1 MIKGFAQHATPL
13 GEEVITKEIQD
24 QDSVVT
30 PAQGEKVDKP
40 VKKTPQKR
48 VRTAKSAPVSE
59 QTTDSSA
66 NVSSVSA
73 VIDDVSSPATADV
86 HSNATQ
92 GSDAGRAEKPKSR
105 TRNLRTPF
113 RRRRPESTEPAQHAE
128 AQAESGEPIN
138 GEAAGHEPVKKNPVK
153 KDATRGGARKPS
165 SRNRNEKKRN
175 PNGHEAVGADERV
188 VDGVEVDTSEEPVQA
203 IQYLSKAL
211 KTDQRLGKYL
221 QSDLLMPKLHKVLA
235 EAGIGSRREM
245 EELIIAGRVSVNG
258 EPAHIGQRVASTDVV
273 RVNGKPLTRMSTRKP
288 PRIIIYHKPAGEIV
302 SHDDPQGRA
311 TVFSRVP
318 KLKVGKWLSVGRLD
332 LNTEGLL
339 ILTTSGDLS
348 NRLLHPRYG
357 NEREYA
363 VRLLGDFSDE
373 MRTRLLEGIELEDGL
388 AQFGSI
394 EFLGGEGSNKWYCVT
409 LQEGRNREVRRMFE
423 AVGLTVSRLIRTRFG
438 DIVLPSTLR
447 RGRWEEVEPNL
458 VSALMVQLG
467 LLRDTDGETGR
478 GRGQRQPMSH
488 DNAMPPGFGVARP
501 ERPLRMQSETSK
513 GRRGKS
519 RGPGAIPDPL
529 ATTVLTV
536 TGGFANGRP
545 SGRPTGRPTSRPAAG
560 PGGPKRRAG
569 PESPRSA
576 AKTAGPSRP
585 RKAAKSAGRAKSDD
599 WQPSGASAH
608 ESGLPFLKR
617 RPK

>member
-1 MIKGFAQHATPL
+1 MITEDIQDHGVVATPVQNE
-13 GEEVITKEIQD
+13 GVA
-24 QDSVVT
+24 T
-30 PAQGEKVDKP
+30 PAKRSPQRRSRKP
-40 VKKTPQKR
+40 K
-48 VRTAKSAPVSE
+48 
-59 QTTDSSA
+59 
-66 NVSSVSA
+66 SVSA
-73 VIDDVSSPATADV
+73 SEQASGGNDAGAGPAASVDVSSGATDSV
-86 HSNATQ
+86 
-92 GSDAGRAEKPKSR
+92 DAQRAEKPKSR
-105 TRNLRTPF
+105 ARNLRTPF
-113 RRRRPESTEPAQHAE
+113 RRRRPDPAAPAVQSDSESEGLS
-128 AQAESGEPIN
+128 SGEP
-138 GEAAGHEPVKKNPVK
+138 GERVSDAKRAVNRDAVKGAG
-153 KDATRGGARKPS
+153 RKPA
-165 SRNRNEKKRN
+165 SRNRGDKKRLAHN
-175 PNGHEAVGADERV
+175 PDVSGDRERASEGAD
-188 VDGVEVDTSEEPVQA
+188 VDVSTDTSEEPVQA
-203 IQYLSKAL
+203 IQYLSKAP

-273 RVNGKPLTRMSTRKP
+273 RINGKPLTRMSTRKP

-363 VRLLGDFSDE
+363 VRLLGDLSDD
-373 MRTRLLEGIELEDGL
+373 MRTRLLEGIELEDGT

-467 LLRDTDGETGR
+467 LLRDSGDETGR
-478 GRGQRQPMSH
+478 GRGQRQPISH

-501 ERPLRMQSETSK
+501 ERPLRVQADTSK
-513 GRRGKS
+513 GRRTKS
-519 RGPGAIPDPL
+519 RGPGGIPDPM

-545 SGRPTGRPTSRPAAG
+545 SGRPSNRSAGQPAAG
-560 PGGPKRRAG
+560 TGGSKRRTGAAG
-569 PESPRSA
+569 PRSA
-576 AKTAGPSRP
+576 AKTAGQSRSRNP
-585 RKAAKSAGRAKSDD
+585 TKATKATGARAKSDD
-599 WQPSGASAH
+599 WQPSSASAH

-617 RPK
+617 RPR